1 MRIVSADELE
11 YWLANGQVIERD
23 ARGPKVVALAEAG
36 LLKIFHTRKHPLL
49 VRYSPPAKVFAGNC
63 ARLLELGV
71 AAPVVTE
78 TFWLDRSAGLS
89 GCLYDPL
96 PGRSLDALIAQPG
109 FLEATL
115 APLADFILGLHRKG
129 IYFRSLH
136 LGNIL
141 MVENERF
148 GLIDVLDLQ
157 FRRAP
162 LSRRHVQRNFMH
174 LRSYLQRRKIEFPFD
189 RLLQI
194 YARQA
199 DIKGFSLS

>member
-11 YWLANGQVIERD
+11 YWLAHGQVIERD
-23 ARGPKVVALAEAG
+23 ARGPKVIALAEG
-36 LLKIFHTRKHPLL
+36 DLLKIFHTRKHPLL
-49 VRYSPPAKVFAGNC
+49 ARYSPPAQVFAGNC

-78 TFWLDRSAGLS
+78 TFWLNRSVGLS
-89 GCLYDPL
+89 GCLYEPL
-96 PGRSLDALIAQPG
+96 PGRSLDALIQQPG
-109 FLEATL
+109 FLAATL
-115 APLADFILGLHRKG
+115 APLADFILDLHRKG

-141 MVENERF
+141 EVESERF

-162 LSRRHVQRNFMH
+162 LNRRHVERNFIH

-189 RLLQI
+189 QLLEI
-194 YARQA
+194 YAQRA
-199 DIKGFSLS
+199 GMKDFSLS